1 MSEEK
6 KQKLKEYQRKYQEA
20 KIINKILVVN
30 IEQPEAFYY
39 LLPLIILFV
48 LFFNKL
54 FFTINVGFSLVIRA
68 VI

>member
-30 IEQPEAFYY
+30 IERPEAFYY
-39 LLPLIILFV
+39 LLPLIIWFV

-54 FFTINVGFSLVIRA
+54 FFTINVRFSLVIRA